1 MGKVIS
7 QSDECVKSFYDMTL
21 SMLEIAEHLKEEYKP
36 ALCGKKFLTDTK
48 LAHKLDITKRALQDY
63 RDRGLISYYRLDG
76 KILYSEDDVD
86 EFLRAS
92 YRPKFY

>member
-1 MGKVIS
+1 
-7 QSDECVKSFYDMTL
+7 
-21 SMLEIAEHLKEEYKP
+21 MLRLVPK
-36 ALCGKKFLTDTK
+36 LTSTCCPDTSCFTCSIGST
-48 LAHKLDITKRALQDY
+48 ANRRNGNNKLDITKRALQDY